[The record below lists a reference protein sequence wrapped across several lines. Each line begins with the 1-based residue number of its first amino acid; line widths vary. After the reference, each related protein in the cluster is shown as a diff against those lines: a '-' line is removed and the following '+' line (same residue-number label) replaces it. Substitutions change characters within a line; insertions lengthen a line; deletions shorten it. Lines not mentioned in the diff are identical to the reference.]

1 MPDVDGVEL
10 LRHLRSDAAYKHVPV
25 VSEPLSPAHGA
36 RHCQRSCR
44 PAAASANAPVC
55 RCTQV
60 PGLWRQ
66 GPNLSAVLGA
76 VMSANEHTETVFE
89 CIREGAE
96 DYLLKPVT
104 KKEVQNIWQH
114 VWRRQQQQA
123 AQSGRSQAMVS
134 ALTQRW
140 SWCLA
145 DWCFYRIKPGLQG
158 GTATLPQAQTP
169 AAGHLLRL
177 SRLTSIHK
185 LRLPLLLRLLSCSL
199 VRQDSKASA

>member
-25 VSEPLSPAHGA
+25 VSESLSPAHGA

-44 PAAASANAPVC
+44 PAAASASAPVS
-55 RCTQV
+55 RCTHV
-60 PGLWRQ
+60 LGLWRQ
-66 GPNLSAVLGA
+66 GPSLSAVPGA

-123 AQSGRSQAMVS
+123 AQSGRSQATVS
-134 ALTQRW
+134 ALTLRW
-140 SWCLA
+140 SWWLTH
-145 DWCFYRIKPGLQG
+145 WRFYRIKPGLQQG
-158 GTATLPQAQTP
+158 MATLQLAT
-169 AAGHLLRL
+169 
-177 SRLTSIHK
+177 
-185 LRLPLLLRLLSCSL
+185 C
-199 VRQDSKASA
+199 